1 MSKFEGK
8 RVLVTG
14 GGSGIGKIMAC
25 EAARRGAEVFI
36 WDISG
41 ERADD
46 VARIIT
52 EHGGQGHAYEVDVT
66 SDATVAEVAA
76 EVGGIDI
83 LINNAGV
90 VSGRNLTDTTMA
102 SIDRTLNVNL
112 RSLFVVTRAFLPGM
126 LERDS
131 GTVVTVSSAAGLVGV
146 AQMTDYCPSKF
157 GAFGFTEALR
167 NELRAGGSNVRT
179 LLVCPY
185 YISTGMFS
193 GVKTRFP
200 LLLPILRPAYVALRT
215 LDAIECGKQQL
226 IMPPFAAIVPVA
238 RFLPVPILDVVND
251 FFGINRSME
260 DFSGREGDRV

>member
-41 ERADD
+41 ERAAD

-52 EHGGQGHAYEVDVT
+52 EHGCKGHAYAVDVT
-66 SDATVAEVAA
+66 SDERVAEAAA
-76 EVGGIDI
+76 EVGNIDI

-90 VSGRNLTDTTMA
+90 VSGRNLVDTTME
-102 SIDRTLNVNL
+102 SVDRTLNVNL
-112 RSLFVVTRAFLPGM
+112 RSLFVVTRAFLPGL
-126 LERDS
+126 LERDE
-131 GTVVTVSSAAGLVGV
+131 GTIVNVASAAGIVGV
-146 AQMTDYCPSKF
+146 AQMTDYCASKF

-167 NELRAGGSNVRT
+167 NELRVSGSNVNT

-185 YISTGMFS
+185 YISTGMFD

-200 LLLPILRPAYVALRT
+200 LLLPIMRPAHVALRI
-215 LDAIECGKQQL
+215 LDAIECDKEQL
-226 IMPPFAAIVPVA
+226 VMPPFAATVPWM
-238 RFLPVPILDVVND
+238 RFLPTPIFDAVND
-251 FFGINRSME
+251 FFGVNRSME
-260 DFSGREGDRV
+260 NFSGRDGDRV